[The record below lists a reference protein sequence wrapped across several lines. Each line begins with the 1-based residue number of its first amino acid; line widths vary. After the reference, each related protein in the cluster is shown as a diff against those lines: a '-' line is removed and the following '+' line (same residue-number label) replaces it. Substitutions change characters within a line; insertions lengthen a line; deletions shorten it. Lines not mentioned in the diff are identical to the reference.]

1 MNNPYKDLFNA
12 PGAAAFVGAGLLG
25 RIALPMTG
33 IGIITTLSQRSG
45 SYALAG
51 GVAAAFVMTYAL
63 MSPQTSRL
71 VDRHGQSRV
80 LPLATLVSV
89 LGFVLLACASAWQ
102 AANWL
107 LFAGAVMAGVM
118 PSVSAMVRARWSARL
133 AGQGRLQTAYSLE
146 TVLDEVTFIVGPPLA
161 VGLSLAASP
170 EAGVIAAALLL
181 ALGVAALLSQ
191 RQSEPPVAAAEAAA
205 RRGAVIRLIEM
216 RLLTLLLV
224 AMGLIVGT
232 VDIVSVAFAEQLGQP
247 AMASLVLAAYATG
260 SCLAGLAY
268 GAVVLSA
275 PFGRQLLWGGLAT
288 AVTTVPLLFAGNMS
302 GLALTVLVAGVFFA
316 PTMIVAMSLVERIV
330 PEQQLTEGMTW
341 LLSGLNAGVA
351 LGAAVSGKLVDS
363 FGAHSAFGTTLCA
376 GLAVAL
382 VAAWVHT
389 RLTASPQEC

>member
-33 IGIITTLSQRSG
+33 IGIITMLSQRSG

-102 AANWL
+102 AASWL

-161 VGLSLAASP
+161 VGLSLSMSP

-191 RQSEPPVAAAEAAA
+191 RKSEPPVAVDIAA
-205 RRGAVIRLIEM
+205 RRVSVIRLMEM

-275 PFGRQLLWGGLAT
+275 PLGRQLLWGGLAT
-288 AVTTVPLLFAGNMS
+288 AVATVPLLFAGNMS

-341 LLSGLNAGVA
+341 VLSGLNAGVA
-351 LGAAVSGKLVDS
+351 LGAAVSGRLVDS
-363 FGAHSAFGTTLCA
+363 FGAQSAFGTALCA

-382 VAAWVHT
+382 VAAWVHA